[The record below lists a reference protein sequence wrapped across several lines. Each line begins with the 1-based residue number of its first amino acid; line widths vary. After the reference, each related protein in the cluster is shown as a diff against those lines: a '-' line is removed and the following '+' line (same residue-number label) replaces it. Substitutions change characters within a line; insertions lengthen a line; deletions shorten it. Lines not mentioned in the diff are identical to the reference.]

1 MIMKT
6 FPLHRFSITIVA
18 ICFVLFSCEKDPDA
32 VVPEP
37 DLSLVED
44 EFKINSALED
54 LDNLTLTTLES
65 SGLGLRVLAPT
76 NGSLCSTALVNHNQ
90 SGKIITVDF
99 GSGCTS
105 PNGTLR
111 KGKITFSYT
120 TENFLLPGFS
130 VVTTFQGYEVNGLKV
145 EGTRTI
151 TNTGINLQNFEVTL
165 AVKIQNGKVTWSDGR
180 TSTFTTDQIRKVTQS
195 STGYQA
201 SVTGTGT
208 GTSKAGISYTAAI
221 SEPLV
226 ITQSCA
232 ESGIWLPNKGKINF
246 SYMATVVTVDYGFGD
261 CDKKLE
267 ITYPGGVKEV
277 VLD

>member
-1 MIMKT
+1 MKNISLT
-6 FPLHRFSITIVA
+6 RLSILLVA
-18 ICFVLFSCEKDPDA
+18 ICFGLFSCEKDPDA

-54 LDNLTLTTLES
+54 LDNLTLTTLQS
-65 SGLGLRVLAPT
+65 SGLGLRVLAPSNSSICT
-76 NGSLCSTALVNHNQ
+76 TAVVNHNQ

-99 GSGCTS
+99 GNGCTS

-165 AVKIQNGKVTWSDGR
+165 AVKVQNGKVTWSDGR

-195 STGYQA
+195 PTGYNA
-201 SVTGTGT
+201 SVTGTGS
-208 GTSKAGISYTAAI
+208 GTSKAGVSYTAAI
-221 SEPLV
+221 SEPLL

-232 ESGIWLPNKGKINF
+232 ESGILLPNKGKINF
-246 SYMATVVTVDYGFGD
+246 TYQSTAVTVDYGLGE

-267 ITYPGGVKEV
+267 ITYPGGVKV
-277 VLD
+277 VVID